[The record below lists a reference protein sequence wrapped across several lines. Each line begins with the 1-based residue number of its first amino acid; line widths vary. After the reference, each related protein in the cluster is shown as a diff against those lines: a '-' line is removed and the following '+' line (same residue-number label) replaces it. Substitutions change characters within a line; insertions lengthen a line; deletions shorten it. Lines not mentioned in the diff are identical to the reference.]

1 MRFLKKI
8 SLLLAPFAALGAFR
22 RRADALPTPAAPA
35 NPIWEHKLTD
45 YSDADY
51 RFAVE
56 QMIQQFERTAN
67 RKLVPGPKKKVGLK
81 IYADSGPGLAT
92 PFGLVRALIASL
104 EKRGFAKENIFLV
117 GLNPLRL
124 RLTGFLPSYSTGILP
139 FPGHPV
145 FVLESNK
152 YYDPAWFYDSPLPAR
167 FDSILNEQAAKKA
180 AGGKAETTVE
190 EDRKSFLATP
200 LFLDADFWI
209 NLPVYTDHP
218 VLGVNG
224 ALGERHAVECEQHF
238 PLFQESRDGPGRRGR
253 DGGDSGAARGLGAEY
268 RQPATVP
275 VHRWPVFQFPL
286 HPVRAEDLDEFGPG
300 AAGHADAQAPQRGA
314 AAQRLRPDLRRRRP
328 HARICPAAGRRLD
341 RHRQR
346 EDRAGDAVIFCR
358 RDGPSPRGSQA
369 LRNADNSRGEGTPP
383 PLSHYDREDRS
394 AFASA
399 SSSRAAASVSADE
412 SGGREWAQVGAI
424 AVFSSG
430 IAEPAFPE
438 AAQAIED

>member
-1 MRFLKKI
+1 MRFLTKI
-8 SLLLAPFAALGAFR
+8 SLLLAPFAALS
-22 RRADALPTPAAPA
+22 LPAADLTLSPPPPP
-35 NPIWEHKLTD
+35 NPIWEHQLTD

-56 QMIQQFERTAN
+56 QLIQQFEKENHRQ
-67 RKLVPGPKKKVGLK
+67 LVPGPKKKVGIK

-92 PFGLVRALIASL
+92 PFGLVRAVIAAM

-124 RLTGFLPSYSTGILP
+124 RLTGFLPSYSTGVLP

-167 FDSILNEQAAKKA
+167 FDSILNEQAVKKA

-224 ALGERHAVECEQHF
+224 ALVNATLWNASNTFRFFKSPATAPAAVAEMAAIPELRETWVLSIVSLQLYQF
-238 PLFQESRDGPGRRGR
+238 IGGPYFNSLYTVSEPRLWMSSDPVLLDAMMLKRLN
-253 DGGDSGAARGLGAEY
+253 AARRRNGFDPISEDDARMLEFARQLG
-268 RQPATVP
+268 V
-275 VHRWPVFQFPL
+275 
-286 HPVRAEDLDEFGPG
+286 
-300 AAGHADAQAPQRGA
+300 
-314 AAQRLRPDLRRRRP
+314 
-328 HARICPAAGRRLD
+328 
-341 RHRQR
+341 
-346 EDRAGDAVIFCR
+346 
-358 RDGPSPRGSQA
+358 GSSDTESA
-369 LRNADNSRGEGTPP
+369 KIEKVTP
-383 PLSHYDREDRS
+383 
-394 AFASA
+394 
-399 SSSRAAASVSADE
+399 
-412 SGGREWAQVGAI
+412 
-424 AVFSSG
+424 
-430 IAEPAFPE
+430 
-438 AAQAIED
+438 